1 MPRHGLWFFQREN
14 LEALLKEANH
24 FPVEFAELPS
34 LQRLVSL
41 AKAISLCLLYSCF
54 LQIFSQFFSFF
65 SGTLIDLFFSECMNS
80 TGSYVLVVHSK
91 VVAMVMLRK
100 E

>member
-34 LQRLVSL
+34 LQWLVSL
-41 AKAISLCLLYSCF
+41 AKVTSANLLNVP
-54 LQIFSQFFSFF
+54 LA
-65 SGTLIDLFFSECMNS
+65 
-80 TGSYVLVVHSK
+80 SK
-91 VVAMVMLRK
+91 VMN
-100 E
+100 